1 MSMENIIVVDPLST
15 GENYINDIIQRGFQ
29 PVGLWSKR
37 NDIIFEAMAEDRKA
51 TEQRFQDRAE
61 FLVER
66 KTYEETLEM
75 VKGYAPKFILVGG
88 EVGVELATKLAA
100 DLGLPGNP
108 VERIPVLTNKY
119 LMNQALIAYG
129 IRGIRGALVH
139 NWEEIITFYRE
150 QKLKGCVLKP
160 YRGAGSFGVRV
171 CENEEELKA
180 AFDEVFST
188 ANAMS
193 GKDDGMLLQEKIDGV
208 EYVVNTISCDGR
220 HKFSSI
226 WKYAKKTVEGG
237 GKVYSITE
245 LLDRLETGSSSLVRY
260 AFDVLKALGVTNG
273 IVHSEFMID
282 EEGPVLIEANC
293 RVIGNHMSAEYM
305 DRMLGHH
312 ETDLLLDAYL
322 HPAAFA
328 AHINDPY
335 RPLAKGFMKNIIVD
349 RDREVVSAPIISL
362 IRHQKSFYGAGI
374 PKAAS
379 GHLDRTIDLATSA
392 GVIYLVNED
401 YGQLHR
407 DRDFLER
414 IESGYFD
421 MLFSGKV
428 VTADEMPKKLE
439 TIEELLDSLKP
450 AGSVLLLSN
459 EIRQMD
465 GAVCVSAD
473 EIDAES
479 DGYVYGIFDMNYR
492 KNEDYTVIIDSFFK
506 LADKVRNRGCIIVP
520 ERSYWHLPCGRESI
534 EIMCEAAGLLIEAPV
549 IDSDDTIV
557 IRKNS

>member
-15 GENYINDIIQRGFQ
+15 GENYINDIIQRGFR

-37 NDIIFEAMAEDRKA
+37 NDTIFAAMAGARNVI
-51 TEQRFQDRAE
+51 EQHSQDRAE

-66 KTYEETLEM
+66 ETYEETLEM
-75 VKGYAPKFILVGG
+75 VKGYAPKLILTGG
-88 EVGVELATKLAA
+88 EVGVELSTKLAA

-108 VERIPVLTNKY
+108 MERLPVLTNKY
-119 LMNQALIAYG
+119 LMNQALIEYG
-129 IRGIRGALVH
+129 IRGIRGAMVH
-139 NWEEIITFYRE
+139 DWEEIITFYRE

-180 AFDEVFST
+180 AYDEVFST
-188 ANAMS
+188 ANAM
-193 GKDDGMLLQEKIDGV
+193 GGEDDGMLLQEKIDGV
-208 EYVVNTISCDGR
+208 EYVVNTISCDRR

-245 LLDRLETGSSSLVRY
+245 LLDRLETGNSSLVRY

-282 EEGPVLIEANC
+282 EKGPVLIEANC

-322 HPAAFA
+322 HPDAFA

-335 RPLAKGFMKNIIVD
+335 RPLSKGFMKNIIVD
-349 RDREVVSAPIISL
+349 RDREVVSAPILSL

-374 PKAAS
+374 PKAAP
-379 GHLDRTIDLATSA
+379 GHLDRTIDLETSA

-421 MLFSGKV
+421 MLFSEKYAK
-428 VTADEMPKKLE
+428 ADAMPE
-439 TIEELLDSLKP
+439 NMESIEQVFGRLKP
-450 AGSVLLLSN
+450 AGSVLLLSD
-459 EIRQMD
+459 EIRLMD
-465 GAVCVSAD
+465 GVVCVSAD
-473 EIDAES
+473 GIDAVT
-479 DGYVYGIFDMNYR
+479 DGYAYGIFDMNYQE
-492 KNEDYTVIIDSFFK
+492 NEDYKVIIDSFFK

-534 EIMCEAAGLLIEAPV
+534 EIMCEAAGFWIEAPV
-549 IDSDDTIV
+549 MDSDDTIV
-557 IRKNS
+557 IRKIS